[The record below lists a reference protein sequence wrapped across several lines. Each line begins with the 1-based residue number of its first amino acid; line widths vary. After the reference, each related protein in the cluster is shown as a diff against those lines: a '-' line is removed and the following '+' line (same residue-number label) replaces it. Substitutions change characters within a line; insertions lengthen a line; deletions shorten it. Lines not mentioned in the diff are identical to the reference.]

1 MAHRITTALMFPGQG
16 SQVPGMRDSVA
27 EHCPELLE
35 IAFSTLGE
43 CPFEQIDEGT
53 RYAQPAVYC
62 AALAGWIAAGR
73 PEFDYV
79 AGHSLGELAALVAAG
94 CMTADD
100 GLRLALIRGRA
111 MQQAAERGPKGGMM
125 ALLGDDAA
133 ARTVARLSG
142 LPITNDNAPGQIVVS
157 GPDWRLVAAAAR
169 AKAERLRAV
178 RLRIQGAFHTPAMR
192 GALPDF
198 RAALAGID
206 FQAPLVPVFSSTSAS
221 PFDDVR
227 SRLASGLT
235 DPVRWRGTLSAL
247 HGLGVRRYLEAGPG
261 RVLSGLVRRTVPD
274 AEVGVLKPRT
284 VR

>member
-1 MAHRITTALMFPGQG
+1 
-16 SQVPGMRDSVA
+16 
-27 EHCPELLE
+27 
-35 IAFSTLGE
+35 
-43 CPFEQIDEGT
+43 
-53 RYAQPAVYC
+53 
-62 AALAGWIAAGR
+62 
-73 PEFDYV
+73 
-79 AGHSLGELAALVAAG
+79 
-94 CMTADD
+94 
-100 GLRLALIRGRA
+100 
-111 MQQAAERGPKGGMM
+111 MM

-198 RAALAGID
+198 RAALARVD

-235 DPVRWRGTLSAL
+235 DPVRWRGTLGAL

-274 AEVGVLKPRT
+274 AEVGVLKPQT
-284 VR
+284 PAP

>member
-1 MAHRITTALMFPGQG
+1 
-16 SQVPGMRDSVA
+16 MRDSV
-27 EHCPELLE
+27 EKHCPELLE
-35 IAFSTLGE
+35 LAFSSLGE

-62 AALAGWIAAGR
+62 AALAGWVGAGR
-73 PEFDYV
+73 PQFDYA

-100 GLRLALIRGRA
+100 GLRLALIRGRL
-111 MQQAAERGPKGGMM
+111 MQEAAERGPRGGMM
-125 ALLGDDAA
+125 ALLGDDNA

-142 LPITNDNAPGQIVVS
+142 LPVTNDNAPGQIVVA

-169 AKAERLRAV
+169 AKAEKLRAV

-192 GALPDF
+192 SALPDF
-198 RAALAGID
+198 RAALAKID
-206 FQAPLVPVFSSTSAS
+206 FEPPRVPVFSSTTAR

-235 DPVRWRGTLSAL
+235 DPVRWRGTLTSL
-247 HGLGVRRYLEAGPG
+247 HRLGVRRYLEAGPG

-274 AEVGVLKPRT
+274 AEVRVLEPEAPSA
-284 VR
+284 